1 MRSRTLWL
9 AAVLMAALAA
19 VGMAVAAPDDKKE
32 GDSGKSEAK
41 KGGKDGFR
49 RGGRGGRGGFQGSRG
64 VTVDQIVER
73 LMAFDKDKDGK
84 IAKSELPERMQDLI
98 AKGDTNKDGT
108 LDKDEIKALATKLQK
123 EGGAAA
129 FAGRGGFGPGG
140 RGGFGRGGFG
150 PGGFGPGAGLERAVE
165 NLKLSD
171 KKKETA
177 EAAVKAYQENVR
189 KLTDLARADLL
200 LKMKEVLSDE
210 EFKKFKEAT
219 ERRPGVAAR
228 PR

>member
-41 KGGKDGFR
+41 KGGKN
-49 RGGRGGRGGFQGSRG
+49 GGRAGRGGFQGGRGDRG

-98 AKGDTNKDGT
+98 ARGDTNKDGT
-108 LDKDEIKALATKLQK
+108 LDKDEIKALATKLQA
-123 EGGAAA
+123 ERFFLEFAGRGGRG
-129 FAGRGGFGPGG
+129 GRGGFGPGG
-140 RGGFGRGGFG
+140 RGGFG
-150 PGGFGPGAGLERAVE
+150 PGGGLERAVDD
-165 NLKLSD
+165 LKLSD

-219 ERRPGVAAR
+219 DRRPGVAAR